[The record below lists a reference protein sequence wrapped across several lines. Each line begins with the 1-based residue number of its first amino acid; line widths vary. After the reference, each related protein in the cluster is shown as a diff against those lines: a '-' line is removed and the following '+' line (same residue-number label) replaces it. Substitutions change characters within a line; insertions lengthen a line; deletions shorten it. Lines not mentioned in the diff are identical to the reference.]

1 MFCKKKGLVYLIISG
16 LIFTHALTF
25 NVNHEEEIKTAFINS
40 LIQVESSGRDN
51 AISKDGSAGP
61 LQIQAVL
68 VKDINRR
75 LKISGDTTR
84 FTLQDRFCRQK
95 AIRMFWI
102 YQRYY
107 GKKNDSFEQ
116 MARRW
121 NGGPCGVKSKKTEKY
136 WKKVNRTL
144 VSMLKDRVKKSES

>member
-1 MFCKKKGLVYLIISG
+1 MFCKKKSLVYLIISG
-16 LIFTHALTF
+16 LLFNQAFTL
-25 NVNHEEEIKTAFINS
+25 NVNTDENIKKEFINS

-51 AISKDGSAGP
+51 VISKDGSAGP
-61 LQIQAVL
+61 LQIQACL

-84 FTLQDRFCRQK
+84 FTLQDRFSREK
-95 AIRMFWI
+95 AIKMFWI

-107 GKKNDSFEQ
+107 GKKSDTFEQ

-121 NGGPCGVKSKKTEKY
+121 NGGPGGMKSKKTQKY
-136 WKKVNRTL
+136 WSKVNRVMTSIL
-144 VSMLKDRVKKSES
+144 QKRIKKEET